1 MVFIPSFRDAL
12 DFSCSTFRVGVVI
25 AVVSLLLCMPRAV
38 AFSGVGLKD
47 SVSVSPISH
56 KSGISAAA
64 HSFSSGKHRDERE
77 SSKFEHRSLSSSSR
91 SSHRSLVSDLTA
103 SGLRFVFSQADV
115 IASSAL
121 AYRHTTEFYRN
132 LTVVLTA
139 ERRLSPPPQKLV
151 IAYGALKLTAAYAHG
166 HGFTEDIL
174 AKVLLNFA
182 EYMLDMMAMILIGA
196 FQVAV
201 LVMGDIRV
209 LLAMD
214 ILGIGD

>member
-1 MVFIPSFRDAL
+1 
-12 DFSCSTFRVGVVI
+12 
-25 AVVSLLLCMPRAV
+25 MPRVV
-38 AFSGVGLKD
+38 AFGGVGLKD

-56 KSGISAAA
+56 KSGMLAA
-64 HSFSSGKHRDERE
+64 HSFSSWRHRDERE
-77 SSKFEHRSLSSSSR
+77 SSNFEHRSLSSSSSSSR
-91 SSHRSLVSDLTA
+91 SSRRSLA
-103 SGLRFVFSQADV
+103 SGLRFIFSQADV
-115 IASSAL
+115 IASSVL
-121 AYRHTTEFYRN
+121 AYRYTTEFYRN

-139 ERRLSPPPQKLV
+139 ERRSSPPPQKLV

-166 HGFTEDIL
+166 YGFTEDIL

-182 EYMLDMMAMILIGA
+182 EYMLDMVAMILIGA

-201 LVMGDIRV
+201 MVMGDVRV